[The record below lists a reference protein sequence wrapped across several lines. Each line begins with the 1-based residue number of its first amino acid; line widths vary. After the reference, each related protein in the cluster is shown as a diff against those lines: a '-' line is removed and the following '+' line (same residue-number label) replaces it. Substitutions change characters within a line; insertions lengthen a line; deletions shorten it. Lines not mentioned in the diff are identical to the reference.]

1 MIVGGA
7 VRRRSVTL
15 LLIVL
20 VISACASEAPVEAPS
35 EPLPPGRVWFNSSS
49 DGLTVLS
56 SVGWRTFYEDDTVF
70 DLDVDP
76 QGQLWAAH
84 FDGLA
89 HFDGGAFASPDET
102 CRATVLEF
110 DEQGHLWAG
119 IRLGRGAK
127 LLDGTQWTSFDFEDY
142 GIDDSSTHRFRDVA
156 IDGQGRVW
164 AATWGGLLVF
174 DGQDWAI
181 HPAPAGRETVG
192 ALAIDDQ
199 GRLWAA
205 HIGGASLL
213 DGSSWTTWAAEDM
226 GLRGMS
232 SVEGIACDDRGRIW
246 IAAPAVGLLVF
257 DGRTW
262 TLYDTS
268 NSGLADDST
277 KAVAIDGQG
286 RVWAGTRSGV
296 SVFDGAHWTT
306 YNQSNSGLAVND
318 VTQILFEAGGIANLP
333 ELESVRVGE
342 MAGYVRRAG
351 EPVVGARVLLCTMV
365 SGTVGLGFSG
375 DTPCSGPF
383 QVEALTDEGG
393 QYAFTDVPIGKY
405 QLTVQMPDG
414 KWFTIMA
421 AGAAPVPKTYVVK
434 EGATTHAGLS
444 VAE

>member
-1 MIVGGA
+1 MRRGA
-7 VRRRSVTL
+7 VTL
-15 LLIVL
+15 LLVVL
-20 VISACASEAPVEAPS
+20 VISACASEAPLEAPS

-56 SVGWRTFYEDDTVF
+56 ALGWRTYYEGATVF
-70 DLDVDP
+70 DLAVDP

-89 HFDGGAFASPDET
+89 DFDGRAFAPTDES
-102 CRATVLEF
+102 CRATALEF
-110 DEQGHLWAG
+110 DEQGRLWAG
-119 IRLGRGAK
+119 IRLGSGAK
-127 LLDGTQWTSFDFEDY
+127 LLDGTEWTYFRFQDY
-142 GIDDSSTHRFRDVA
+142 GIDDSGTTRFRDFA

-205 HIGGASLL
+205 HIGGVSLL
-213 DGSSWTTWAAEDM
+213 DGASWTTWTAEDM

-232 SVEGIACDDRGRIW
+232 SVQAIACDDRGRIW
-246 IAAPAVGLLVF
+246 MAAPAVGLLVF
-257 DGRTW
+257 DGHTW

-268 NSGLADDST
+268 NSGLADNSA
-277 KAVAIDGQG
+277 KAVAIDHQG
-286 RVWAGTRSGV
+286 RVWVGTRSGV
-296 SVFDGAHWTT
+296 SVFDGANWTT

-318 VTQILFEAGGIANLP
+318 VTQVLTQAGGIANLP
-333 ELESVRVGE
+333 ELENVRVGE
-342 MAGYVRRAG
+342 VAGYVRRAD
-351 EPVVGARVLLCTMV
+351 EPVVGARVLLCTSV
-365 SGTVGLGFSG
+365 SGTVGLGFGG
-375 DTPCSGPF
+375 DTPCTGPF
-383 QVEALTDEGG
+383 QSEAITDDGG
-393 QYAFTDVPIGKY
+393 QYTITDVPIGEY

-421 AGAAPVPKTYVVK
+421 GGVAPVPKTYVVN